1 MKSLYVNIKS
11 ELKKI
16 LIYAYYET
24 FKSYYVFD
32 LQIYIIVIQQR
43 IIHGFLTVYFKF
55 TQFILSIL

>member
-1 MKSLYVNIKS
+1 MLTLNLN
-11 ELKKI
+11 LKKI

-55 TQFILSIL
+55 TQVIISKL